1 MTSDARF
8 LQEQFEREKNLKAL
22 GMTALITAGIFL
34 FLFLV
39 SWTIPA
45 PPPPPSDEGIEV
57 NLGNSDFGLGK
68 IPPQIPGDLSD
79 ARETNTNPPQTSRAV
94 AETQPEVAENK
105 EPDAP
110 VIHTSAKPEIKRN
123 PTATENA
130 ETKKNTDKPVINTP
144 PKPVRPKAVYAGGS
158 NKNNGGNNAD
168 SYNNVRNQG
177 IAGGKGDQGK
187 PNGNPNSD
195 SYTGNGGT
203 GNGGISIT
211 NGLAGRKPVGNMRFE
226 DTYRYGGKVYVN
238 VTVDANGAVT
248 SATLQ
253 QGSPF
258 PDINRIAVKRAYQV
272 KFSKGS
278 ATQSGTIEI
287 RFENPR
293 G

>member
-1 MTSDARF
+1 MNN
-8 LQEQFEREKNLKAL
+8 LNIIHEQFEREKNLKAF
-22 GMTALITAGIFL
+22 GMTVLITGAIFL

-39 SWTIPA
+39 SWTIPQ
-45 PPPPPSDEGIEV
+45 PPPPPVDEGIEV
-57 NLGNSDFGLGK
+57 NLGNSDFGMGK

-79 ARETNTNPPQTSRAV
+79 AKETNTNPPQISHAA
-94 AETQPEVAENK
+94 AETQPDVAENK

-110 VIHTSAKPEIKRN
+110 VVHTSPKPEVKKHAV
-123 PTATENA
+123 ATENA
-130 ETKKNTDKPVINTP
+130 EAKKVTDKPVVNTP
-144 PKPVRPKAVYAGGS
+144 PKPVKPKAVYAGG
-158 NKNNGGNNAD
+158 KNSSNGGNNAD

-177 IAGGKGDQGK
+177 IAGGNGDQGK

-211 NGLAGRKPVGNMRFE
+211 NGLSGRRTLGNTRFE
-226 DTYRYGGKVYVN
+226 DAYQYGGKVLVN
-238 VTVDANGAVT
+238 VTVDENGTVT
-248 SATLQ
+248 SASLK

-258 PDINRIAVKRAYQV
+258 ADINKIAVRRAYQV

-278 ATQSGTIEI
+278 ETQSGTIEI
-287 RFENPR
+287 KFENPK